1 MFLFASIS
9 AGNFTNTVVFGKTNE
24 TFENTENTTEIINI
38 EPPRRVDDEDSQTK
52 KIIVFF
58 WKIFT
63 AP

>member
-1 MFLFASIS
+1 MIS
-9 AGNFTNTVVFGKTNE
+9 DEEK
-24 TFENTENTTEIINI
+24 I

-52 KIIVFF
+52 KNYSFF